1 MKLLT
6 PDTSFF
12 QNYFDKGK
20 FVLAWRISIV
30 FVLIFLMVSVFYFQS
45 SPMAAFFSFIP
56 VLVGGG
62 SLVYLHL
69 TKNFKPLFWLY
80 ASSGTILSH
89 VAMNM
94 TMNMTHY
101 VDFLWM
107 VACIFLA
114 FIGIG
119 KRIGLLFIGINFVL
133 TVFFFSITLN
143 THIINIQPRSN
154 LIMIGE
160 LLEIAFALFILGYL
174 AYQYIV
180 FQDYTYNQLKLA
192 LQNQEKQTEL
202 IQEKNEQNTLL
213 IKEVHHRVKNNLQI
227 ITSLLRLQKQ
237 DLKPEMAEKLDEAID
252 RIMAMALI
260 HRKLYQTSDLSSVNV
275 DSYIHDLVEN
285 ISKSINISK
294 EIKVKVET
302 SIMPFGLKTIVPL
315 GLILNE
321 LISNSYKHA
330 FTNSEIGV
338 ITIQL
343 TNNSSADFVLKYSDN
358 GIWKE
363 SDPTKFNFGID
374 LIETLTS
381 QLDGK
386 MTREK
391 STYSFRL
398 KNLDI

>member
-1 MKLLT
+1 
-6 PDTSFF
+6 
-12 QNYFDKGK
+12 
-20 FVLAWRISIV
+20 
-30 FVLIFLMVSVFYFQS
+30 
-45 SPMAAFFSFIP
+45 MAAFFSFIP

-192 LQNQEKQTEL
+192 LQNQEKQTKL

-285 ISKSINISK
+285 ISKSINVSK

-343 TNNSSADFVLKYSDN
+343 TNTSSADFVLKYSDN

>member
-20 FVLAWRISIV
+20 YILAWRISVV
-30 FVLIFLMVSVFYFQS
+30 FVVVFLVVAAIYFQS

-56 VLVGGG
+56 VLVGLA
-62 SLVYLHL
+62 SLIYLHQ
-69 TKNFKPLFWLY
+69 TKNYKPLFWVY
-80 ASSGTILSH
+80 ASAGTILSH
-89 VAMNM
+89 IATNIVV
-94 TMNMTHY
+94 TMTHY

-114 FIGIG
+114 FIGLG
-119 KRIGLLFIGINFVL
+119 KRIGLMFIAINFGL
-133 TVFFFSITLN
+133 ITFFFFNTLN
-143 THIINIQPRSN
+143 THIINIQPRTN

-174 AYQYIV
+174 AYQYII
-180 FQDYTYNQLKLA
+180 FQDYTYNQLKYA
-192 LQNQEKQTEL
+192 LSNQEEQTKL
-202 IQEKNEQNTLL
+202 ILEKNEQNTLL

-275 DSYIHDLVEN
+275 DSYIQDLVEN
-285 ISKSINISK
+285 ITRSINVRK
-294 EIKVKVET
+294 EIKVNVET
-302 SIMPFGLKTIVPL
+302 SMMPFGLKTIVPL

-321 LISNSYKHA
+321 LISNSFKHA

-343 TNNSSADFVLKYSDN
+343 SNTSSADFILKYSDN

-363 SDPTKFNFGID
+363 PDPTKFNFGLD
-374 LIETLTS
+374 LVETLAS